1 MSASNILRQA
11 NRTSYIKAFP
21 SSTPNSVTWIYKSII
36 DPSGNLQKFIT
47 PSTNNSV
54 YLPKDL
60 IVHGSI
66 TSISDRSLKENINDV
81 EKELGNKILQINPK
95 SYNLINDE
103 QKKQHFG
110 VIAQELEEIFPEL
123 IINTI
128 IDDNMEKKEIKTVN
142 YLELIPIMILKMQ
155 NMQKE
160 IDELKQIR

>member
-1 MSASNILRQA
+1 MSSLLRQA

-21 SSTPNSVTWIYKSII
+21 SYISNSVTWIYKSII

-81 EKELGNKILQINPK
+81 EKEL
-95 SYNLINDE
+95 
-103 QKKQHFG
+103 
-110 VIAQELEEIFPEL
+110 
-123 IINTI
+123 
-128 IDDNMEKKEIKTVN
+128 
-142 YLELIPIMILKMQ
+142 
-155 NMQKE
+155 
-160 IDELKQIR
+160 

>member
-1 MSASNILRQA
+1 MSSLLRQA

-21 SSTPNSVTWIYKSII
+21 SYISNSVTWIYKSII

>member
-1 MSASNILRQA
+1 MSSLLRQA

-21 SSTPNSVTWIYKSII
+21 SSTPNSVTWIYKSIM
-36 DPSGNLQKFIT
+36 DSSNNLQQFIT